1 MFSKLGGF
9 ARHHLEMMILAE
21 LLNSLALVPGIIY
34 LPT

>member
-21 LLNSLALVPGIIY
+21 LLNSFTLIPSIIY